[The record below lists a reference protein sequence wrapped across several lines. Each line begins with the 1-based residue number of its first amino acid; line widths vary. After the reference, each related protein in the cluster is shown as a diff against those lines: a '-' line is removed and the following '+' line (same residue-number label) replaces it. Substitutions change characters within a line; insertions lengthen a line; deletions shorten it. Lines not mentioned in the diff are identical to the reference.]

1 MDSVLFT
8 VNSISS
14 WLWGLPMLIILAG
27 GAIVMSIYL
36 GFFQFRY
43 FPFIMKYTFGNLFEK
58 PKNNFIGTISGFKA
72 MLTALAVT
80 LGSGNIVGV
89 GVAIGLGGPGAIFWM
104 WICGMFA
111 SSFKYAEIVI
121 GMKYRVLNE
130 KGEYVGGPMYYLGSI
145 APWFGKLYALI
156 FMFELIPSVAN
167 QAAGIS
173 DMGTVIGVPKP
184 VFAFI
189 IAVLIIL
196 IVHGGV
202 RRIADV
208 MNAVIPSMTILYFV
222 AVIIIVIMNIQ
233 AVPSVISL
241 IFTSAFTGTA
251 AVGGFTGAVFS
262 QGLRWGLAR
271 GVSSNDAG
279 TGQSSIGHASA
290 LIKHPG
296 EQGVWGVFE
305 VVLDTL
311 IICSLTA
318 VAILVTDVWK
328 TTDSQLASTLAG
340 VAFKQSLGVVGG
352 VLINIITFLFSMTTI
367 IVIIYYGE
375 RLVEYL
381 FKGKGFLAKYVY
393 TFFVILGAFNG
404 VNLLIHFVDIFYAG
418 IIIPNVIGLFI
429 LRKEIKSIT
438 IDYFTKYR
446 FDKKID

>member
-1 MDSVLFT
+1 MDSVLLT
-8 VNSISS
+8 VNAISS

-27 GAIVMSIYL
+27 GSIAMTIYL

-43 FPFIMKYTFGNLFEK
+43 FPSIMKYTFANLFEK

-104 WICGMFA
+104 WVCGMFA

-121 GMKYRVLNE
+121 GMKYRVLDE
-130 KGEYVGGPMYYLGSI
+130 KGVYVGGPMYYLGSI

-156 FMFELIPSVAN
+156 FMLELIPSVAN

-189 IAVLIIL
+189 IAVIIIL

-208 MNAVIPSMTILYFV
+208 MNAVIPSMTILYFI
-222 AVIIIVIMNIQ
+222 AVIIIVIMNIK
-233 AVPSVISL
+233 AVPSVIGL

-251 AVGGFTGAVFS
+251 AVGGFAGAVFS

-279 TGQSSIGHASA
+279 TGQSSIGHSSA

-296 EQGVWGVFE
+296 EQGIWGVFE

-318 VAILVTDVWK
+318 VAILVTDAWK

-340 VAFKQSLGVVGG
+340 VAFKQSLGVFGG

-381 FKGKGFLAKYVY
+381 FKGKGYIAKYVY
-393 TFFVILGAFNG
+393 TFFVILGAFNA